1 MVTPNQTAII
11 TGSSRGIGAAT
22 FRRMDL
28 MSSSNTLAGPAGA
41 LPQESGA
48 RHGLQGASSSYRDDV
63 QFVRTRIAA
72 ARTKKRRGFKKL
84 RFFTPHKRQTGR
96 QSAHNPSKFKR
107 RTIYIK

>member
-1 MVTPNQTAII
+1 MVTPNQAAII

-48 RHGLQGASSSYRDDV
+48 HHGLQGASSSYRDDV
-63 QFVRTRIAA
+63 QFVR
-72 ARTKKRRGFKKL
+72 KGL
-84 RFFTPHKRQTGR
+84 RQPEQKNSGY
-96 QSAHNPSKFKR
+96 SK
-107 RTIYIK
+107 Y